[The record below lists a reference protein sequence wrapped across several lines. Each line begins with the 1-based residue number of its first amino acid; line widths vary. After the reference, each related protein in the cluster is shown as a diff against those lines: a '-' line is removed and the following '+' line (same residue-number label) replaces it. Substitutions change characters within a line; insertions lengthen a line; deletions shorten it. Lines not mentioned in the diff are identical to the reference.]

1 MVEPKTLIGKNNVL
15 FLTNDSGK
23 ELQIHCENL
32 NLIND
37 MTLSRFTF
45 NNYWL
50 FVYPNK
56 SLIYKDFLPDNFVV
70 RYRPALRVYKN
81 KFKDNIYDLYSFLK
95 DETDVYYKTDTH
107 INFKGN
113 YSVYRFFINTINS
126 RLNLN
131 LVPKEL
137 SLSVKLCNL
146 SELQLGIGDLT
157 WPVNLGNQHL
167 ANTVDNYYYSNES
180 PSFYCVHKI
189 NNEDGIRFLDYN
201 LNDNT
206 YLLENQVVNW
216 DIVSKYIIYKKNDN
230 IHNLKVLFF
239 YDSFFLGALPL
250 YLNLFS
256 EVYFVK
262 DVYSNDI
269 INLIKPTFVFEFRV
283 ERFLF

>member
-1 MVEPKTLIGKNNVL
+1 MVEPKTIIGKNNFL
-15 FLTNDSGK
+15 FLTNDSAK
-23 ELQIHCENL
+23 ELQVHCENL
-32 NLIND
+32 NLIQD
-37 MTLSRFTF
+37 HTLSRFTF
-45 NNYWL
+45 SNYLL

-56 SLIYKDFLPDNFVV
+56 SLIYKEFLPDNFVV

-81 KFKDNIYDLYSFLK
+81 KFKDNMYDLYKFLK

-137 SLSVKLCNL
+137 SLSIKHCNL
-146 SELQLGIGDLT
+146 CELQLGIGDLT
-157 WPVNLGNQHL
+157 WSGNLGNQHL
-167 ANTVDNYYYSNES
+167 ANTEDNYYYSDEV
-180 PSFYCVHKI
+180 PLFYCVHKI

-206 YLLENQVVNW
+206 SLLENQVVNW

-239 YDSFFLGALPL
+239 YDSLLLHALPL
-250 YLNLFS
+250 YLDLFS

-283 ERFLF
+283 ERFLV